1 MARWPLD
8 VMGGHGSGGSAT
20 RRRYPVTVR
29 PQFVWSHHFESEN
42 FSGGGGGG
50 GAVRA
55 RKSLDSRSKVG
66 MFE

>member
-1 MARWPLD
+1 M
-8 VMGGHGSGGSAT
+8 
-20 RRRYPVTVR
+20 TVR

>member
-1 MARWPLD
+1 MARWPP
-8 VMGGHGSGGSAT
+8 MTSSGHGSGGSAT
-20 RRRYPVTVR
+20 SRRYPVTVR

-66 MFE
+66 IFE